1 MGLQAMKM
9 IESERGRP
17 CPIRNNWVM
26 NDKGDHGDQGDQGDV
41 GSGLPRQSP
50 VEVER
55 FRCLLASLIATRILA
70 EKTCPP
76 GED

>member
-26 NDKGDHGDQGDQGDV
+26 NDKGDHGNQGDV
-41 GSGLPRQSP
+41 SSDLPRQSP
-50 VEVER
+50 VAVER
-55 FRCLLASLIATRILA
+55 FRCLLASLIATRMLA